1 VLLRVRLVGICD
13 TDLHLSR
20 GYMGFRGIPGHE
32 FVGETESGDR
42 FTAEINCS
50 CHACPTCRA
59 GMPNHCP
66 SRTVLGILGHD
77 GAMAEWVAVP
87 QANLHPIPPAMP
99 DEIAVFAEPLAA
111 AYRVPEQIVLSGE
124 RVAVLGDGKLGLL
137 CAWVARAVGART
149 TLVGKH
155 PEKLRLAGEGIEA
168 VELGVADSLA
178 RSFDIVIEATG
189 NPTGLETALRLVRP
203 AGTVVLKTTMT
214 EPHTLALAP
223 LVIDEIRLLGSRCGP
238 FPPALRALQTGDV
251 DIRPLIQA
259 EYPLEDGIEA
269 FRAAGSPGARK
280 VLLRP

>member
-1 VLLRVRLVGICD
+1 L
-13 TDLHLSR
+13 
-20 GYMGFRGIPGHE
+20 
-32 FVGETESGDR
+32 
-42 FTAEINCS
+42 
-50 CHACPTCRA
+50 A
-59 GMPNHCP
+59 G
-66 SRTVLGILGHD
+66 
-77 GAMAEWVAVP
+77 
-87 QANLHPIPPAMP
+87 
-99 DEIAVFAEPLAA
+99 DEIE
-111 AYRVPEQIVLSGE
+111 
-124 RVAVLGDGKLGLL
+124 
-137 CAWVARAVGART
+137 T
-149 TLVGKH
+149 
-155 PEKLRLAGEGIEA
+155 
-168 VELGVADSLA
+168 VELGSAESLA

>member
-13 TDLHLSR
+13 TDLHLAR
-20 GYMGFRGIPGHE
+20 GYMGFRGVPGHE
-32 FVGETESGDR
+32 LVGETESGDR

-66 SRTVLGILGHD
+66 NRTVLGILGHD
-77 GAMAEWVAVP
+77 GAMAEYVSVP
-87 QANLHPIPPAMP
+87 RANLHPIPDSLP
-99 DEIAVFAEPLAA
+99 DEVAVFAEPLAA
-111 AYRVPEQIVLSGE
+111 AYRVPEQIDLASE

-155 PEKLRLAGEGIEA
+155 PEKLRLAGDEIET
-168 VELGVADSLA
+168 VELGSAESLA

-203 AGTVVLKTTMT
+203 SGTVVLKTTMT

-223 LVIDEIRLLGSRCGP
+223 LVIDEIRLIGSRCGP
-238 FPPALRALQTGDV
+238 FPPALRALESGAVDV
-251 DIRPLIQA
+251 RPLIQA
-259 EYPLEDGIEA
+259 EYSLEDGVEA
-269 FRAAGSPGARK
+269 FRVAAGPGARK